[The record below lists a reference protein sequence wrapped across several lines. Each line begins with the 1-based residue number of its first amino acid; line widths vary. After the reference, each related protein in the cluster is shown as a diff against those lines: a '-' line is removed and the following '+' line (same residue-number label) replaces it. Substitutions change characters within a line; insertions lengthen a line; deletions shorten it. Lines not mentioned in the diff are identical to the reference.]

1 MELLCS
7 GIVLDNVNTFSQ
19 LLKWRAVLQARNQ
32 KVKGGESRTQMYA
45 YAVYLYGLPNVAT
58 VDFDA
63 ADEGLIRKP
72 AGQGGSQWLR
82 KNAVYLRLEPG
93 QAFFEEGPA
102 PPPPQATSLFA
113 RRWRKRLQ
121 EQAAAEG
128 GPPRQRRRVRS
139 DWENRPPA
147 NIKLLS

>member
-1 MELLCS
+1 MFP
-7 GIVLDNVNTFSQ
+7 GPFV
-19 LLKWRAVLQARNQ
+19 RARAR
-32 KVKGGESRTQMYA
+32 ERYHDRC
-45 YAVYLYGLPNVAT
+45 AT
-58 VDFDA
+58 TNWKT
-63 ADEGLIRKP
+63 I
-72 AGQGGSQWLR
+72 
-82 KNAVYLRLEPG
+82 AVYLRLEPG

-102 PPPPQATSLFA
+102 PPPPQATSLCA